1 MRATF
6 LTQPETLDLLVK
18 MTCEVLRVLR
28 LANGGQGL
36 TVLGIVACTRS
47 RKCTAGQRGVLFSHK
62 YIASSDI
69 ETAISREENG
79 PRERVMTR
87 WATASEWP
95 PLLLV
100 SFLASISKQSWQMQM
115 RNISGISQTSHT
127 LPGQLRAR
135 CRGRSLANGMRGP
148 LWERPVESTRLP
160 APLHPPDAPASG
172 TLAPKL
178 EGVSLTPQWLVGPT

>member
-28 LANGGQGL
+28 LASGGQGL

-100 SFLASISKQSWQMQM
+100 SCIDFQTELANANEKHIRHFPDIPHTPRAAPSQMQGQKSGK
-115 RNISGISQTSHT
+115 RN
-127 LPGQLRAR
+127 AR
-135 CRGRSLANGMRGP
+135 SP
-148 LWERPVESTRLP
+148 LGTARREHATACSPSP
-160 APLHPPDAPASG
+160 A
-172 TLAPKL
+172 
-178 EGVSLTPQWLVGPT
+178 